1 MNEQN
6 IQRSIAELKNRLQER
21 FGSELEFYLFGS
33 VARNDYESDSDIDIL
48 VLVPGKVDTSLK
60 EDIIDLAYDVEL
72 EYDVVFG
79 IVVRSKEFWISE
91 KAAAMPFHQS
101 VQKEAVRI

>member
-6 IQRSIAELKNRLQER
+6 IKRSISALKKTLQER

-33 VARNDYESDSDIDIL
+33 VARINYEPDSDIDVL

-60 EDIIDLAYDVEL
+60 EEIIELAYDVEL

-91 KAAAMPFHQS
+91 KAASMPFHQNI
-101 VQKEAVRI
+101 QREAVRI

>member
-1 MNEQN
+1 MNEQH
-6 IQRSIAELKNRLQER
+6 IKRSISALKKTLQKS
-21 FGSELEFYLFGS
+21 FGSELELYLFGS
-33 VARNDYESDSDIDIL
+33 VARNNYEPDSDIDIL

-91 KAAAMPFHQS
+91 KAAAMPFHQN
-101 VQKEAVRI
+101 VQREAVRI

>member
-6 IQRSIAELKNRLQER
+6 IQRSIAALKKTLQER

-33 VARNDYESDSDIDIL
+33 VARNNYEPDSDIDIL

-60 EDIIDLAYDVEL
+60 EDIIDVAYDVEL

-91 KAAAMPFHQS
+91 KAAAMPFHQN
-101 VQKEAVRI
+101 VQKEGVRI